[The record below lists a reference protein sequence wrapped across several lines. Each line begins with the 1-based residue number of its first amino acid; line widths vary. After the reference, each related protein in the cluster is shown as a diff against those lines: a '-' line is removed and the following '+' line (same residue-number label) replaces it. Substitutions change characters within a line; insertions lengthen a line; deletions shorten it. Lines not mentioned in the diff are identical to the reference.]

1 MSDYMD
7 EMSNEELTAEQQ
19 LKFKNRMIAFNHAVM
34 ANHATREL
42 FFNSKGDV
50 SPRVMRIQE
59 ICLRNAHNDLL
70 EVMQE
75 INFPNIMPVTLATV
89 HTLIHAE
96 LRERTKDNANEV
108 LDAIANIVRELRF
121 YGEGDL

>member
-7 EMSNEELTAEQQ
+7 EMNDEMTEANAKAFRNATV
-19 LKFKNRMIAFNHAVM
+19 AFNHAVM
-34 ANHATREL
+34 ANQATREI
-42 FFNSKGDV
+42 FHSQRGV
-50 SPRVMRIQE
+50 IAPRVMRMQE
-59 ICLRNAHNDLL
+59 ITLRHAHNDLL
-70 EVMQE
+70 EVLQK

-96 LRERTKDNANEV
+96 LLQRTEDNANEV
-108 LDAIANIVRELRF
+108 LDAIANIVRELKF